1 MGQKVHPVGFR
12 LGVIKKH
19 KALWYAK
26 GKSYKENLIEDLKVR
41 DFIKDRLRFSSIS
54 KVDLER
60 SAQNFVVNIHT
71 SRPGIIIGK
80 KGEEIESLKKDIE
93 NVNSIQGRL
102 DTAIDKLTDVSTSI
116 KSMLAVHEEKIQ
128 RQEQVDDI
136 IFRKIKDRDSEIDEI
151 FRDLQREMD
160 QVEKR
165 LLVEIKALR
174 NDIGG
179 RVGVLEKY
187 RWIIL
192 GGFIAIGWILSK
204 NFKFIMQ
211 MMSGT
216 GIS

>member
-1 MGQKVHPVGFR
+1 MPDQTE
-12 LGVIKKH
+12 I
-19 KALWYAK
+19 
-26 GKSYKENLIEDLKVR
+26 
-41 DFIKDRLRFSSIS
+41 
-54 KVDLER
+54 KVD
-60 SAQNFVVNIHT
+60 
-71 SRPGIIIGK
+71 
-80 KGEEIESLKKDIE
+80 IESLKKDIE
-93 NVNSIQGRL
+93 NINNIQGRL
-102 DTAIDKLTDVSTSI
+102 DTASDKLTDVSTSI

-136 IFRKIKDRDSEIDEI
+136 IFRKLKERDSEVDDI

-165 LLVEIKALR
+165 LLNEIRSLR

-192 GGFIAIGWILSK
+192 GGFLAIGWVLSK
-204 NFKFIMQ
+204 NFKFIMG

-216 GIS
+216 GLN

>member
-1 MGQKVHPVGFR
+1 MPDQTE
-12 LGVIKKH
+12 I
-19 KALWYAK
+19 
-26 GKSYKENLIEDLKVR
+26 
-41 DFIKDRLRFSSIS
+41 
-54 KVDLER
+54 KVD
-60 SAQNFVVNIHT
+60 
-71 SRPGIIIGK
+71 
-80 KGEEIESLKKDIE
+80 IESLKKDIE
-93 NVNSIQGRL
+93 NINNIQGRL

-136 IFRKIKDRDSEIDEI
+136 IFRKLKERDSEVDDI

-165 LLVEIKALR
+165 LFNEIWSLR
-174 NDIGG
+174 IDLTG

-192 GGFIAIGWILSK
+192 GGFLAIGWVLSK
-204 NFKFIMQ
+204 NFKFIMG

-216 GIS
+216 GLN